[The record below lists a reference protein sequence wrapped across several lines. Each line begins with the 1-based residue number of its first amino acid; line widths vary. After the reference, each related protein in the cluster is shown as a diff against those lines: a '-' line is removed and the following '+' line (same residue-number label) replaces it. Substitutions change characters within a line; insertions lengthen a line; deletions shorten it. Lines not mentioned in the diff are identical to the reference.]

1 MSENANNSDDNYTPN
16 MYTPYD
22 PAAPKVPVNTAAPTL
37 VAVPNNLKGLSF
49 LNRGLAGLDAPPVD
63 MSYAEHLGTTV
74 ATAAK
79 LDGGCA
85 GIRRPFVKASMEASD
100 CFLYY
105 TSNSVILGFV
115 TVLVGTDDPPRNGSA
130 GKSVEID
137 LLCANKRYSG
147 VGSKLIDAVNR
158 VAKAAGYAT
167 LRLKSVRSARNF
179 YGSRGFTPNGVDDAE
194 GLVRMTRAVTRRCRG
209 RGRGTRRR

>member
-1 MSENANNSDDNYTPN
+1 MSGNANNSDNNYTPN

-22 PAAPKVPVNTAAPTL
+22 PAAPKVPVNSAAPTL

-49 LNRGLAGLDAPPVD
+49 LNRGLAALDAPPVD

-85 GIRRPFVKASMEASD
+85 GIRRPFVKASMEACD

-105 TSNSVILGFV
+105 TSNGVILGFA
-115 TVLVGTDDPPRNGSA
+115 TVLVGGDQ
-130 GKSVEID
+130 SVEID

-147 VGSKLIDAVNR
+147 VGSKLIEAANR
-158 VAKAAGYAT
+158 VAKAAGYAHI
-167 LRLKSVRSARNF
+167 RLKSVRTARNF
-179 YGSRGFTPNGVDDAE
+179 YGSRGFTANGLDDG
-194 GLVRMTRAVTRRCRG
+194 GLGADDKG
-209 RGRGTRRR
+209 RDAKAPKERNEEENLGKI

>member
-1 MSENANNSDDNYTPN
+1 MSEDNSNNNYTPN

-22 PAAPKVPVNTAAPTL
+22 PAAPKVSVNTAAPTL

-49 LNRGLAGLDAPPVD
+49 LQRGVAGLDTSPVD
-63 MSYAEHLGTTV
+63 MSYAEHLATTV

-79 LDGGCA
+79 LDGGCT
-85 GIRRPFVKASMEASD
+85 GIRRPFVKGSIESCD

-105 TSNSVILGFV
+105 TGNGVILGFA
-115 TVLVGTDDPPRNGSA
+115 TVLVGNDGPPGNGPA

-147 VGSKLIDAVNR
+147 VGSKLIDVVNR
-158 VAKAAGYAT
+158 VAKAAGYARI
-167 LRLKSVRSARNF
+167 RLKSVRTAQAF
-179 YGSRGFTPNGVDDAE
+179 YGSRGFTPNGVE
-194 GLVRMTRAVTRRCRG
+194 GEDLVRMTRAVTRRR
-209 RGRGTRRR
+209 RRRGTRRRM